1 METPVAT
8 AGTKSA
14 LRSVPWPLAVT
25 ALLSVLIAI
34 VSFRYLLPG
43 LREAAPPSIL
53 DNAMRTP
60 WLLVHVAGAATALLV
75 CSAQFFSG
83 LRARS
88 IALHRLLGRVYVVG
102 CVIGGVSGLLLAYG
116 TSSGPVAT
124 AGFGLLAVAWLATT
138 LLAWRYAIGR
148 DIKRHRRWMTRSF
161 SLTLA
166 AVTLRLYLPLSELL
180 PFDKLD
186 SYRAISFLCWV
197 PNLLIAEVL
206 YVRGQR

>member
-8 AGTKSA
+8 AGTKNV
-14 LRSVPWPLAVT
+14 LRSFPWPLAVT

-75 CSAQFFSG
+75 GSAQFFSG

-88 IALHRLLGRVYVVG
+88 IALHRSLGRVYVVG

-180 PFDKLD
+180 PFDELD

-197 PNLLIAEVL
+197 PNLLIAEAF
-206 YVRGQR
+206 YIRGQR